1 MDANVDARNE
11 PRKLTSRNSATLS
24 VLKKSM
30 DWSPDERR
38 ILAGLKTPAHIQHF
52 LDELEYDPKGG
63 AASPRAV
70 MKSGRAQCYSGAL
83 FAAAALRELGHP
95 PRLMYIDAASDD
107 GHCLA
112 LYEIDGL
119 WGAVAKSNFTTLRS
133 REAIYPYIALGLSY
147 FDGFF
152 NIYGKRSMRAF
163 TVPVEIER
171 FESRGWRFSGGQ
183 LLYVDRAIDD
193 APRAW
198 KLPRKRIP
206 GVSNVSRQLL
216 AAGLAGANPAG
227 LWRRS

>member
-1 MDANVDARNE
+1 
-11 PRKLTSRNSATLS
+11 
-24 VLKKSM
+24 LKKSI
-30 DWSPDERR
+30 DWSANERR
-38 ILAGLKTPAHIQHF
+38 ILASLKTPAHIQQF
-52 LDELEYDPKGG
+52 LDELDYEEKGG

-70 MKSGRAQCYSGAL
+70 LKSGRAQCFSGAL

-95 PRLMYIDAASDD
+95 PRLMYMDAASDD

-112 LYEIDGL
+112 LYEVGGL

-152 NIYGKRSMRAF
+152 NVYAKRTMRAF
-163 TVPVEIER
+163 TVPVELER

-183 LLYVDRAIDD
+183 LMYIDRAIDD

-198 KLPRKRIP
+198 KLSRKRIP
-206 GVSNVSRQLL
+206 DVSKVSEPLR